1 MTLNQKYLA
10 NKINFSL
17 SISTGILLKEV
28 DSLPY
33 IVVRGI
39 HINKAKKLINQTT
52 YPECYSFF

>member
-28 DSLPY
+28 DSLLY
-33 IVVRGI
+33 IVV
-39 HINKAKKLINQTT
+39 
-52 YPECYSFF
+52 